1 MLLPVLMMPFALEAC
16 TWAFNVVGGWARME
30 EVGRR
35 LQDSDPDSDIWAM
48 IANFILVFVIIALVE
63 TFALVLF
70 MIMYKN
76 NVTQMRQ
83 PMPMGL
89 QHAAQS
95 GDFVTGECSCFEDM
109 NTCLHGCCF
118 PMCRV
123 GDTYEAAGVNTYY
136 GVICTFIVLGFVMG
150 IVTIAISAV
159 MTAILQ
165 PGDDIAAV
173 QNASSISQNMSQ
185 LARVVIFGGVF
196 TQYRRQLRIK
206 LGGRDEAV
214 PFIKDFLCWGCCT
227 QCVIC
232 QEAREL
238 DKAMGVQVA
247 CCCKL
252 IQVGAPAAIPM
263 VGQAVMMAPGQAPM
277 PGQMMQGQM
286 MQGQM
291 VQGQQG

>member
-1 MLLPVLMMPFALEAC
+1 MMPFALEAC
-16 TWAFNVVGGWARME
+16 TWAFNAVGGWARME

-35 LQDSDPDSDIWAM
+35 LQDSDSDPFQEPHAAFLIVIVSVGLAE
-48 IANFILVFVIIALVE
+48 IAGTI
-63 TFALVLF
+63 LF

-76 NVTQMRQ
+76 NVTSMRQ

-89 QHAAQS
+89 QHAVQS
-95 GDFVTGECSCFEDM
+95 GDFVTGECSCFEDI
-109 NTCLHGCCF
+109 NTCLHGFCC

-123 GDTYEAAGVNTYY
+123 GDTYEAAGLNTYY
-136 GVICTFIVLGFVMG
+136 GVICTVLVLSFVIG
-150 IVTIAISAV
+150 IANVVIALVVVSV
-159 MTAILQ
+159 LQ
-165 PGDDIAAV
+165 PQADDPQAV
-173 QNASSISQNMSQ
+173 QNANQ
-185 LARVVIFGGVF
+185 LSNTIAQLVRAAIFGGVF
-196 TQYRRQLRIK
+196 TQYRRQLRLK

-214 PFIKDFLCWGCCT
+214 PYIKDFLCWGCCT
-227 QCVIC
+227 PCVIC

-252 IQVGAPAAIPM
+252 QVGAPAAVPIL
-263 VGQAVMMAPGQAPM
+263 GQAVMMAPGQAPM

-291 VQGQQG
+291 MQGQQGQMTQGQ